1 MESARSL
8 REALKVLQKSS
19 PEAVEVE
26 LHNGSHGIFKTY
38 LYIETDIE
46 RDFRRILEE
55 LKAGQIIF
63 LCGSSGDGKSA
74 ILTRYSKEY
83 SDRAIFH
90 LDATHSSAPH
100 QGAITTLD
108 QLFTKSAKKQ
118 LPLIIGINI
127 GMMGNY
133 VECGSSEHDIIK
145 NSMRAHLNN
154 QPTLTNH
161 IYLDFE
167 HYPKFS
173 FGEYGPVSPFAKA
186 VMMRLTSNQNNP
198 FWKLLEI
205 DKQNNN
211 DPKLIAN
218 FTLLTMDSVQ
228 DVVVDALLKSRLVKD
243 QFMTARSLLDFIHHL
258 LTGDGYLFDNLF
270 AGSDNE
276 LSQRIK
282 LFDPS
287 ALRTKRIDQFILQFG
302 LGLLDGGFE
311 EYKNHLRKFCISD
324 LDNPASYIRLFYLLR
339 HTDFGNNFHHSFLGD
354 FSDHLINLY
363 AKFWK
368 LHSSYSGTK
377 EEQMILQKHFYSEI
391 VLSAIHHYMNR
402 NATHLKKHQYFIADY
417 NGYQLAAS
425 LQIKA
430 DFIAIQNDTFD
441 KIGYFNAY
449 LKVEGHALS
458 ALPVNINL
466 LDLMLRLNQ
475 GYRPNKYDKNTIVI
489 LEEVVEKILEFANK
503 SQTLHIFHN
512 AESYEVSNL
521 DNDIFEVSG
530 A

>member
-1 MESARSL
+1 METASCL
-8 REALKVLQKSS
+8 RDALKVLPKSS
-19 PEAVEVE
+19 PQAVEVE
-26 LHNGSHGIFKTY
+26 LHDGSHSFLKSY
-38 LYIETDIE
+38 LYIETEIE
-46 RDFRRILEE
+46 RDFKRKLET
-55 LKAGQIIF
+55 LQTDQIIF

-83 SDRAIFH
+83 SDKAVFH

-100 QGAITTLD
+100 QDAITTLD
-108 QLFTKSAKKQ
+108 QLFTKTAERQ

-133 VECGSSEHDIIK
+133 VEGGAEEHDIIK
-145 NSMRAHLNN
+145 ASMRAHLNN
-154 QPTLTNH
+154 KATPANH

-167 HYPKFS
+167 RYPKFS
-173 FGEYGPVSPFAKA
+173 FGESGPISVFAKA
-186 VMMRLTSNQNNP
+186 LFMRLTAKENNP
-198 FWKLLEI
+198 FRDLFEQ
-205 DKQNNN
+205 DKHTHN
-211 DPKLIAN
+211 DPKLNAN
-218 FTLLTMDSVQ
+218 FSLLSMESVQ
-228 DVVVDALLKSRLVKD
+228 DVVIDALLKSRLVKD

-276 LSQRIK
+276 LSLRIV

-287 ALRTKRIDQFILQFG
+287 ALRTKQIDQFILQLK
-302 LGLLDGGFE
+302 LGLIDGGFE
-311 EYKNHLRKFCISD
+311 EFKNQLGNFGISD
-324 LDNPASYIRLFYLLR
+324 LVNPASYIRLFYLLR
-339 HTDFGNNFHHSFLGD
+339 QADFGNNFHHSFTDD
-354 FSDHLINLY
+354 FSDLLINLY

-368 LHSSYSGTK
+368 LHSSYNGTN

-425 LQIKA
+425 LKIKA
-430 DFIAIQNDTFD
+430 DFTAIQSDTFD

-449 LKVEGHALS
+449 LKVEGETLS
-458 ALPVNINL
+458 ALPININL
-466 LDLMLRLNQ
+466 LELMLRLNQ
-475 GYRPNKYDKNTIVI
+475 GYRPNKHDKNSIVI
-489 LEEVVEKILEFANK
+489 LDEVVEKIIERANQ

-512 AESYEVSNL
+512 TESYEVSNL